1 MMNTMG
7 NKWFDDS
14 SGLMKGGPEN
24 GGSGDTVTVVVAI
37 DDDGLVRIN
46 GLTDSSMG
54 FV

>member
-37 DDDGLVRIN
+37 DDDGLVRTYSLI
-46 GLTDSSMG
+46 DSSVG